1 VKDEI
6 SVRVHPVMLPV
17 THPLASVRDAFNAVY
32 VESEAAG
39 QLMFYGRGAG
49 GAPTAS
55 AILGDLVAVTRH
67 RAYSTVGYG
76 ESDYADLD
84 IAPLGDV
91 KSQFLIRLWVADKSG
106 VLASIATVFAKQG
119 VSIQGVR
126 QSGMGLDAELIVV
139 THAATEDDLDATVE
153 ALKAMDIVKNVE
165 SVIRVEGVG
174 A

>member
-1 VKDEI
+1 VE
-6 SVRVHPVMLPV
+6 LPY
-17 THPLASVRDAFNAVY
+17 L
-32 VESEAAG
+32 
-39 QLMFYGRGAG
+39 
-49 GAPTAS
+49 S
-55 AILGDLVAVTRH
+55 ARYK
-67 RAYSTVGYG
+67 R
-76 ESDYADLD
+76 
-84 IAPLGDV
+84 IAPLSRNG
-91 KSQFLIRLWVADKSG
+91 ADKSG